1 MNARWGRV
9 LSAVA
14 AIAAAAVVTAGC
26 TSTAAPDAISQST
39 SAARPTGTAGPETPT
54 STAAPAQPAGRS
66 ASDPAPRSTASRAS
80 TASTAALAPP
90 TTVVRTVAAPA
101 PSTSPAAPPTPA
113 CTAADLAL
121 NGTNEVRSQ
130 DGKVGDW
137 DTQFILRDASAS
149 SCRLDGWPGL
159 AFFGED
165 TIILCP
171 PPGVAGSSCSTPD
184 HTTPQPISVTRAPG
198 DPREIILAPGGLTLF
213 AVLWTL
219 AANAD
224 FCESGMVFSGPY
236 GVHILIPG
244 DPEPLTHL
252 FGSTDRIVP
261 CGQQVQVTAF
271 GAAG

>member
-1 MNARWGRV
+1 MHQHRRTGRDIAIDVFCPADRNRRARDADLDGCSRATRRV
-9 LSAVA
+9 IGFRPRA
-14 AIAAAAVVTAGC
+14 AIHGLQSLDGLDGRAGAADHRRPHRRGPGAEHESG
-26 TSTAAPDAISQST
+26 
-39 SAARPTGTAGPETPT
+39 SAADTRLYRRGPRPQRDERGPVP
-54 STAAPAQPAGRS
+54 GR
-66 ASDPAPRSTASRAS
+66 
-80 TASTAALAPP
+80 
-90 TTVVRTVAAPA
+90 
-101 PSTSPAAPPTPA
+101 
-113 CTAADLAL
+113 DLAL

>member
-1 MNARWGRV
+1 MKARWGRV
-9 LSAVA
+9 LWAVTAIAVA
-14 AIAAAAVVTAGC
+14 AFTAGC
-26 TSTAAPDAISQST
+26 TSTAAPDAIAQPT
-39 SAARPTGTAGPETPT
+39 SSARPTGTAGPGTPA
-54 STAAPAQPAGRS
+54 SAASPARPTGRS
-66 ASDPAPRSTASRAS
+66 ASDPAPRPTTPPVKVS
-80 TASTAALAPP
+80 APP
-90 TTVVRTVAAPA
+90 PITVRTVTAPA
-101 PSTSPAAPPTPA
+101 PSTSPSAPPTPA

-130 DGKVGDW
+130 DGNAGEWV
-137 DTQFILRDASAS
+137 TQFILRNASGS
-149 SCRLDGWPGL
+149 SCRLNGWPGL

-171 PPGVAGSSCSTPD
+171 PAGAAGSSCPTPD
-184 HTTPQPISVTRAPG
+184 YTTPQPISVTRAPG

-219 AANAD
+219 GEDAD
-224 FCESGMVFSGPY
+224 VCDSDPVWVGPH

-252 FGSTDRIVP
+252 FGSTDGIEP